1 MTAGR
6 SASAAVLGA
15 AYEDVCVMGL
25 PRIASHSWAGLLHE
39 STARPSR
46 WTPDPCGAHAHLLW
60 QGFIAPIAFLVSLF
74 NHNVGIYQVHNNG
87 AWYDFGY
94 IVGLTIF
101 FSGGT
106 AGARTRPR
114 ASKGARP

>member
-1 MTAGR
+1 MASSAGR
-6 SASAAVLGA
+6 RAGSSHGPSRTLAVFASACSTLLLAGCA
-15 AYEDVCVMGL
+15 ATAN
-25 PRIASHSWAGLLHE
+25 PAAGG
-39 STARPSR
+39 SDSAGFWS
-46 WTPDPCGAHAHLLW
+46 GLW

-74 NHNVGIYQVHNNG
+74 SHSVGIHEVRNNG

-94 IVGLTIF
+94 IVGLTVF

-114 ASKGARP
+114 TKQGGAS

>member
-1 MTAGR
+1 MASSTWRRTATSHGGR
-6 SASAAVLGA
+6 RILVVLMLISSALLPASCAATANPAAGGSDSAGFWLG
-15 AYEDVCVMGL
+15 
-25 PRIASHSWAGLLHE
+25 
-39 STARPSR
+39 
-46 WTPDPCGAHAHLLW
+46 LW

-74 NHNVGIYQVHNNG
+74 NHNVGIYEVHNNG

>member
-1 MTAGR
+1 MVLAFASTLLLASCAAAANPVAGGSD
-6 SASAAVLGA
+6 SAGFWLG
-15 AYEDVCVMGL
+15 
-25 PRIASHSWAGLLHE
+25 
-39 STARPSR
+39 
-46 WTPDPCGAHAHLLW
+46 LW

-74 NHNVGIYQVHNNG
+74 NHAVGIYEVHNNG

-106 AGARTRPR
+106 AGGARARPR
-114 ASKGARP
+114 AKKGAPR

>member
-1 MTAGR
+1 M
-6 SASAAVLGA
+6 ASAAGRRTGSSHGRGRVLAVFALACSMLLLAGCA
-15 AYEDVCVMGL
+15 ATAN
-25 PRIASHSWAGLLHE
+25 PAAGGSDSAGFWL
-39 STARPSR
+39 
-46 WTPDPCGAHAHLLW
+46 GLW

-74 NHNVGIYQVHNNG
+74 NHAVGIYEVHNNG

-114 ASKGARP
+114 SKQGGRA

>member
-1 MTAGR
+1 M
-6 SASAAVLGA
+6 L
-15 AYEDVCVMGL
+15 
-25 PRIASHSWAGLLHE
+25 AGLALT
-39 STARPSR
+39 SPTLLLAGCAAAANPAAGDSDSAGF
-46 WTPDPCGAHAHLLW
+46 WLGLW

-74 NHNVGIYQVHNNG
+74 NHDVGIYEVHNNG

-114 ASKGARP
+114 AKKGVQS

>member
-1 MTAGR
+1 MASSTWRRTGTSHGGRRILVVLMLIFSALLLASCAAAANPAAGGSD
-6 SASAAVLGA
+6 SAGFWF
-15 AYEDVCVMGL
+15 G
-25 PRIASHSWAGLLHE
+25 
-39 STARPSR
+39 
-46 WTPDPCGAHAHLLW
+46 LW

-74 NHNVGIYQVHNNG
+74 NHNVG

>member
-1 MTAGR
+1 MASTTWRGTASPR
-6 SASAAVLGA
+6 RRRRMVVALALTASALLLVSCAAGADPAAGGSDSAGFWLG
-15 AYEDVCVMGL
+15 
-25 PRIASHSWAGLLHE
+25 
-39 STARPSR
+39 
-46 WTPDPCGAHAHLLW
+46 LW

-74 NHNVGIYQVHNNG
+74 NHSVGIYEVHNNG

-106 AGARTRPR
+106 AGGARTRPR
-114 ASKGARP
+114 KKGAQP

>member
-1 MTAGR
+1 MTSSTRRRTGSPRRRHRTLVVLAVTASTLLPAGCAAAADPVAGGSD
-6 SASAAVLGA
+6 SAGFWLG
-15 AYEDVCVMGL
+15 
-25 PRIASHSWAGLLHE
+25 
-39 STARPSR
+39 
-46 WTPDPCGAHAHLLW
+46 LW

-74 NHNVGIYQVHNNG
+74 NHNVGIYEVHNNG

-106 AGARTRPR
+106 AGARARPR
-114 ASKGARP
+114 TAKKAS